1 MATPEI
7 VYLLQKYKDHS
18 LTTEEFNILKRW
30 VLESEENKLYMAN
43 FIRFYKIEERWE
55 AYNKANPQK
64 AWKSILAKYHHKKRI
79 RRQRMFAVAAC
90 TILFV
95 IIGGVYKYTTND
107 DQTTSYAAIYPRQN
121 KKVVLTLANGQKKML
136 ENGGELICESTKS
149 AAPEQQYNT
158 ISTQVGGNFKLI
170 LPDKS
175 IVWLNSNTTLRYPVK
190 FAKDRHVILS
200 GEAFFDVQKTGYP
213 FSVEVNENKIRVLG
227 TQFDVSAYNGK
238 AMLTTL
244 VRGKVEVS
252 NRNSKQ
258 ILHPNQQAS
267 IAEATQDIVVK
278 EVNTTIYT
286 SWIQGVF
293 EFESTPLTII
303 MEQLAQWYDID
314 VTYQNEQMG
323 QILFTGSLYRD
334 RSLDYTLQIIQDI
347 SDVKFRNEKGKLCVY
362 R

>member
-7 VYLLQKYKDHS
+7 VSLLKKYKDHS
-18 LTTEEFNILKRW
+18 LTTEEYEVLKRW
-30 VLESEENKLYMAN
+30 ISESEENKLYLAN

-55 AYNKANPQK
+55 AYSNANPQK

-79 RRQRMFAVAAC
+79 RQQRILVAAAC
-90 TILFV
+90 TILFLV
-95 IIGGVYKYTTND
+95 IGGIYKYSNND
-107 DQTTSYAAIYPRQN
+107 AETSLYATIYPRQN
-121 KKVVLTLANGQKKML
+121 KKVLLTLANGQKQVL
-136 ENGGELICESTKS
+136 ENGGELVCKNEKSTAS
-149 AAPEQQYNT
+149 EQQYNT
-158 ISTQVGGNFKLI
+158 ISTQIGGNFKLV

-190 FAKDRHVILS
+190 FAKNRKVILS
-200 GEAFFDVQKTGYP
+200 GEAFFDVQKTGRP
-213 FSVEVNENKIRVLG
+213 FSVEVNDNKIRVLG

-252 NRNSKQ
+252 NKSSKQ

-267 IAEATQDIVVK
+267 ITGSTQSILVK
-278 EVNTTIYT
+278 EVNTAIYT

-303 MEQLAQWYDID
+303 MEQLAQWHDID
-314 VTYQNEQMG
+314 VTYQNDQTG
-323 QILFTGSLYRD
+323 KILFTGSLYRD

-347 SDVKFRNEKGKLCVY
+347 SDVKFRNENGKLCVY